1 MDSWSVEMVETRLED
16 AAHVIRR
23 LPAVRVPG
31 YFNTWPTMLIEFA
44 DRVGREPE
52 RMRLPPPSSSAIT
65 RMEEALE
72 WLRWLEGDD
81 AKLVWARCEGTPW
94 KQICCRFGVA
104 RATANRRWHYALA
117 LIAWRLNGRRVPSK
131 RSRAFVVERTRVAS
145 SAI

>member
-23 LPAVRVPG
+23 LPAVRMPG

-44 DRVGREPE
+44 DRVGRDPEP
-52 RMRLPPPSSSAIT
+52 MRLPPPSSSAIT

-81 AKLVWARCEGTPW
+81 AKLVWARCRRDAVETDLLPLW
-94 KQICCRFGVA
+94 HCA
-104 RATANRRWHYALA
+104 RHGKPTLA
-117 LIAWRLNGRRVPSK
+117 VCTRVIAWRLNGRSCP
-131 RSRAFVVERTRVAS
+131 RSVRAHFVERTRAAS

>member
-1 MDSWSVEMVETRLED
+1 MDSWTVEMVEGRLED

-23 LPAVRVPG
+23 LPAVRMPG
-31 YFNTWPTMLIEFA
+31 YFNTWPTMLVEFA

-52 RMRLPPPSSSAIT
+52 RMRLPPPSAEAIT
-65 RMEEALE
+65 RMEQTLE

-81 AKLVWARCEGTPW
+81 AKLIWARCEGTPW
-94 KQICCRFGVA
+94 KQICCRFGIA
-104 RATANRRWHYALA
+104 RATANRRYAYALA
-117 LIAWRLNGRRVPSK
+117 LIAWRLNGRSVPSK